1 MGLGRPSGAGG
12 VFKCG
17 YPAVVSTSTA
27 FFIDFVR
34 DLQAEPIAAFDVTTI
49 GPDLTAGVEYEFIL
63 TYTNA
68 TGNMHVGVVN
78 LGPSDRAIA
87 GAEDSATGTLLI
99 TAGNTSPA
107 YRGNGGGVNPAG
119 PGPSS
124 IRIQVRV
131 APT

>member
-1 MGLGRPSGAGG
+1 MGLSRPSGAGG

-17 YPAVVSTSTA
+17 YPVGGEAVSEFV
-27 FFIDFVR
+27 IDFFR
-34 DLQAEPIAAFDVTTI
+34 DLQTDPIAAFDVTSI
-49 GPDLTAGVEYEFIL
+49 GPDLTVGVEYEFIL

-68 TGNMHVGVVN
+68 TGNIHVGVVN
-78 LGPSDRAIA
+78 LGPDDRAIS
-87 GAEDSATGTLLI
+87 GATDSDTGTLVI
-99 TAGNTSPA
+99 QAGATSPA

-131 APT
+131 APA